1 MCVAAAVIE
10 QSLNL
15 QTALGQPGQS
25 LKNPTGFLGIRLIG
39 QLSMAGDS
47 AVSKIMEVELKDL
60 DLQVRRPRFDGS
72 KKIHKEF
79 PTPEDKHN
87 EVRNSL
93 GSTYFKAIVSK
104 RAACH
109 FKNI

>member
-47 AVSKIMEVELKDL
+47 AVIDIKAALGAQPIFI
-60 DLQVRRPRFDGS
+60 VRIFNLEKASNWRSSQPARPGLTTILF
-72 KKIHKEF
+72 
-79 PTPEDKHN
+79 
-87 EVRNSL
+87 VRLN
-93 GSTYFKAIVSK
+93 
-104 RAACH
+104 R
-109 FKNI
+109 